1 MYDILVLR
9 EIPFVPII
17 IAHVDYDKY
26 VLEEVI
32 EFIASFDP
40 PLYFPPLFTPITSFL
55 EQLVQQKTLVYI
67 RSTRRYVLRNN
78 TTKYLTRKI
87 SINIPE
93 YNDAILLLRN
103 IGAEHKGVIVP
114 GISVL
119 LNNMS
124 CTNEKSSDCL
134 RKVVHILIKIIND
147 LSDLGYDTALLYEED
162 VESVLAKENINLGFL
177 CESYNSLVT
186 SVNTS
191 INGILVCKKTLP
203 VNLIALLDTKMDFI
217 VFNPVHYKD
226 SDIENMTMYLNENNI
241 VKMIGLAIIDYLEPP
256 GLHINRLINTTR
268 LFKNQTLFFTNTCNV
283 WKCITSRENLEK
295 VLTKL
300 GENYGSIKKLLLE
313 VRTL

>member
-1 MYDILVLR
+1 MVFR
-9 EIPFVPII
+9 EIPFTLII
-17 IAHVDYDKY
+17 IAHIDYNRY

-40 PLYFPPLFTPITSFL
+40 PFYFPPLFTPITSFL
-55 EQLVQQKTLVYI
+55 EQLVKQKTLVYV
-67 RSTRRYVLRNN
+67 RSAKKYMFRSN

-93 YNDAILLLRN
+93 YNDAALLLRN

-119 LNNMS
+119 LKNMLWA
-124 CTNEKSSDCL
+124 NEESSNYL
-134 RKVVHILIKIIND
+134 KKVVHILTKIIND
-147 LSDLGYDTALLYEED
+147 LSDLGYDTALLYED
-162 VESVLAKENINLGFL
+162 SIESILVRSINLGSL
-177 CESYNSLVT
+177 CEAYNSLVA

-191 INGILVCKKTLP
+191 LNGILVCEKTLP
-203 VNLIALLDTKMDFI
+203 VNLVALLDTKIDFI
-217 VFNPVHYKD
+217 VFNPVHYRD
-226 SDIENMTMYLNENNI
+226 SDIENIALYLNENNI

-256 GLHINRLINTTR
+256 GLHINRLINTIR

-283 WKCITSRENLEK
+283 WRCITSREILEK
-295 VLTKL
+295 VLAKL